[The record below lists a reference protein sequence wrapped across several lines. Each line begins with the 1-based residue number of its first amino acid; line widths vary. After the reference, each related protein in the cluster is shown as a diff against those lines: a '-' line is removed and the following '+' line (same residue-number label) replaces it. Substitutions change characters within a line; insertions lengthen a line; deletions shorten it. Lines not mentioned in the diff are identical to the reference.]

1 MPETPPAPPDP
12 DCEPDEGPEDSPPA
26 GRRAQRK
33 RVRPTES
40 ILFVAIGLVVGIVA
54 TLVVTQQRSSDR
66 PARIVTVVQG
76 PVATVTTGPTAGP
89 ITGPTTGPTDGPS
102 GSRTAN
108 GTAPAPSSARPGAAP
123 AKTIP
128 PAAKPDPALIG
139 LVHIRPAAVKIP
151 AADISSSLVDLGL
164 NGDGSLQV
172 PTDYSQAGWY
182 SNGAY
187 PGDADGP
194 PALIVGHVDNYKGPA
209 VFFRLSKLKTG
220 AKIYVR
226 RIDGS
231 TATFVVYRIGN
242 YLKSKF
248 PARSVYEPTRRPE
261 LRLITC
267 TGDFDE
273 SAGSYLSNLVVFAR
287 LVPPGSDSEGK

>member
-12 DCEPDEGPEDSPPA
+12 DCEPYEGPEDSPPA

-66 PARIVTVVQG
+66 PARVVTVVQG
-76 PVATVTTGPTAGP
+76 PVATVTSAPT
-89 ITGPTTGPTDGPS
+89 TGPTTGPTDGPS

-248 PARSVYEPTRRPE
+248 PAGSVYEPTRRPE